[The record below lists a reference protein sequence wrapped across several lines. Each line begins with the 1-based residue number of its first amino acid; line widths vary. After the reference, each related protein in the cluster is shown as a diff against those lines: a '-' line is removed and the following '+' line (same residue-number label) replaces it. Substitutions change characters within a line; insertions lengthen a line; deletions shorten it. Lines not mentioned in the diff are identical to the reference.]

1 MTGARFKAVV
11 AVLIAL
17 VTTFATVLAYLQSDA
32 SSLDNRANSDSKL
45 YSLQAIG
52 FKVAADSRTN
62 FEFNKVY
69 QTWDELDTLAET
81 TREEDADRAGMYE
94 KVRDKIASF
103 SPLFDADKGYFDRET
118 EEPDAARFEAE
129 TYVRE
134 LAVLDQSFKAASAVK
149 DAWDS
154 KSNAYILHLTLLSV
168 SLFLYG
174 LSLTVNGRF
183 TRGLFT
189 TVASVLSVVVMVW
202 AWRVWAEPVPDLRD
216 HANAIQA
223 FAAGEAL
230 AHRDKAD
237 EAIAEYG
244 KALTEV
250 PDFYDAIVSRGIAL
264 YGLDKNA
271 EAAKDLEVALAMKD
285 EPNVATFLASAYFD
299 DGRFA
304 EAATVCRK
312 ALGGSPDNLDLRFT
326 LGLSLL
332 AQGEIEPA
340 RTEYNAGVARAAAL
354 VAEARERK
362 VEAPAELWD
371 SIDSASV
378 DLDSLSL
385 VAMGAES
392 GPPPRAK
399 IVGADKLE
407 AVCEELATM
416 LEGASTGLEY
426 NGKLP
431 EGKLT
436 ASLTDLECGEP
447 VFKNDEIDSV
457 KVNKDSSFPSGTNAV
472 ALRFDYKGMTDGR
485 EVVVKTFR
493 GPVEQTSWRIVEKWL
508 LGAEGEAI
516 YTLTPGYSETFV
528 FPDDSYTV
536 EVFVDGHM
544 AVRGSFTVG
553 SEK

>member
-1 MTGARFKAVV
+1 MTGSRFKAVV

-17 VTTFATVLAYLQSDA
+17 VTTCGAILAYLQSDA
-32 SSLDNRANSDSKL
+32 SSLDNRANRDSKL

-52 FKVAADSRTN
+52 FKVASDSRTN
-62 FEFNKVY
+62 FEYNKVY
-69 QTWDELDTLAET
+69 QTWDELDTLAAT
-81 TREEDADRAGMYE
+81 TRDEDAERADMYE
-94 KVRDKIASF
+94 KLRDRVAAF
-103 SPLFDADKGYFDRET
+103 SPLFDANKGYFDRKT
-118 EEPDAARFEAE
+118 EQPDVARFEAE

-134 LAVLDQSFKAASAVK
+134 LAVLDQNFKAASAVK

-154 KSNAYILHLTLLSV
+154 KANGYIFLLTLLSV

-174 LSLTVNGRF
+174 LSLAVNGGF
-183 TRGLFT
+183 TRLLFSA
-189 TVASVLSVVVMVW
+189 VASVLAVVVVVW
-202 AWRVWAEPVPDLRD
+202 GWRVWAEPVPDLRD

-230 AHRDKAD
+230 SHRDKLD
-237 EAIAEYG
+237 EALAEYN
-244 KALTEV
+244 KALAEV
-250 PDFYDAIVSRGIAL
+250 PDFYDALVSRGDAL
-264 YGLDKNA
+264 YRLDKNA
-271 EAAKDLEVALAMKD
+271 DAAKDLEVALAMKG
-285 EPNVATFLASAYFD
+285 EPNVATSLASAYFD

-304 EAATVCRK
+304 EAATVCQK
-312 ALGGSPDNLDLRFT
+312 ALENSPDNLDLRFT

-332 AQGEIEPA
+332 AQGQIEPA
-340 RTEYNAGVARAAAL
+340 RAEYKTGVERAAAL
-354 VAEARERK
+354 VAVAREK
-362 VEAPAELWD
+362 KEEPPAELWE

-378 DLDSLSL
+378 DLDSLSS
-385 VAMGAES
+385 VATGAEP

-399 IVGADKLE
+399 LVGAEKLE
-407 AVCEELATM
+407 AVCEDLAKL

-436 ASLTDLECGEP
+436 ATMTDLEFGEP
-447 VFKNDEIDSV
+447 VYKNDELDSV
-457 KVNKDSSFPSGTNAV
+457 DVNENATFPEGTNEV

-485 EVVVKTFR
+485 EVVIKTFR
-493 GPVEQTSWRIVEKWL
+493 GSAEQTSWRIVEKWS

-516 YTLTPGYSETFV
+516 YTLTPGYTETFV

-553 SEK
+553 SSK